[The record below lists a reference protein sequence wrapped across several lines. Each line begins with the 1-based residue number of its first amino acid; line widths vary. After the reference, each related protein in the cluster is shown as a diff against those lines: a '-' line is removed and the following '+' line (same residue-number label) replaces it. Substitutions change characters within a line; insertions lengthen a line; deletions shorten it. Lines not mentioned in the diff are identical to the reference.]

1 MARSKRTKV
10 LSSLIEE
17 VKAEYLKVIKK
28 LQVDGIIKPIPDPN
42 HPILEKSQ
50 ENPLKTV

>member
-1 MARSKRTKV
+1 MHWKKTKV

-28 LQVDGIIKPIPDPN
+28 LQVDGIVKPILNPN
-42 HPILEKSQ
+42 QTIQEKLH
-50 ENPLKTV
+50 EKPLKTA